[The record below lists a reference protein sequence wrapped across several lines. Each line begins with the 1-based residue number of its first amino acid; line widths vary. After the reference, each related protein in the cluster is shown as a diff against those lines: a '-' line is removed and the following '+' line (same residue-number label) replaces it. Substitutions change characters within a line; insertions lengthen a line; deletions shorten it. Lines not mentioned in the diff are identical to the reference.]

1 MPIKKLMHLLANLF
15 PNTDSGDNPV
25 AVKLFHRMTVVKD
38 FFAAKKFSKNNLGEY
53 LYVKVGA
60 LIAQQATVV
69 LPVTNMKNKTLTPQ
83 AAVVQISSM
92 PVSNV
97 PNNIS
102 NVSLSKNVALQTFY
116 PAPEPGEYDNLPPEP
131 AAVVNALEL
140 NKWYKI
146 IVVANL
152 KEFKN
157 NVWVNALKSN
167 GSPVTQTVT
176 KTFRTGPMELVSAS
190 NVINKNNKS
199 N

>member
-1 MPIKKLMHLLANLF
+1 M
-15 PNTDSGDNPV
+15 
-25 AVKLFHRMTVVKD
+25 
-38 FFAAKKFSKNNLGEY
+38 
-53 LYVKVGA
+53 YVKVGPM
-60 LIAQQATVV
+60 IAQQQAVV
-69 LPVTNMKNKTLTPQ
+69 LPVSNSKNKSLTPQ
-83 AAVVQISSM
+83 AAVVKISNM

-131 AAVVNALEL
+131 AAVVNALEI

-146 IVVANL
+146 IVVADL

-157 NVWVNALKSN
+157 SVWVNALKSN
-167 GSPVTQTVT
+167 GSPVTHTVT
-176 KTFRTGPMELVSAS
+176 KTFRTGPMQLVSA
-190 NVINKNNKS
+190 NKVINNNKKS